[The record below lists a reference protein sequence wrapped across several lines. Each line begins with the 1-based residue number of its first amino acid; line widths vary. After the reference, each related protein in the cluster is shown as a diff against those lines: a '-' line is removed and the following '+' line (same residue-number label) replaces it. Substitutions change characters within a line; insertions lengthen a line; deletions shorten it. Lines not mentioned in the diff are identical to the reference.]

1 MLFWVPQVSILST
14 FLFSLFLCDLFCIMC
29 KTDFASYEDDN
40 TPYVSGQSIDNAIK
54 SLEGDFINLLKCLLD
69 NQIKA
74 NSDKCHLIT
83 SKQSC
88 MNLKIRNINTENGA
102 CESLLGVEVDN
113 KLHLNE
119 HLDGIIKKASRKV
132 SASRSK
138 ILLSWTQQKDAF

>member
-1 MLFWVPQVSILST
+1 
-14 FLFSLFLCDLFCIMC
+14 MC

-40 TPYVSGQSIDNAIK
+40 APYVSGDGIDDAIK

-88 MNLKIRNINTENGA
+88 MNQKIGNINTENST
-102 CESLLGVEVDN
+102 CEKSTRN
-113 KLHLNE
+113 
-119 HLDGIIKKASRKV
+119 
-132 SASRSK
+132 
-138 ILLSWTQQKDAF
+138 

>member
-1 MLFWVPQVSILST
+1 MRRIAYGVPQVSILGT

-40 TPYVSGQSIDNAIK
+40 TPYVSGDGIDDAIK
-54 SLEGDFINLLKCLLD
+54 SLGDFINLLKCLLD

-88 MNLKIRNINTENGA
+88 MNLKIGNINTENST
-102 CESLLGVEVDN
+102 CESLLGIEVDN
-113 KLHLNE
+113 KLNLNE

-132 SASRSK
+132 SASR
-138 ILLSWTQQKDAF
+138 